1 MTFER
6 HISCKFPTSPIHD
19 DMKQERCKRVVI
31 LHTALF
37 REIIPGQ
44 RMVKGNT
51 SVTAHLSKVEIMA
64 YTGHDP
70 YSS

>member
-1 MTFER
+1 
-6 HISCKFPTSPIHD
+6 
-19 DMKQERCKRVVI
+19 MKQERCKRVVI